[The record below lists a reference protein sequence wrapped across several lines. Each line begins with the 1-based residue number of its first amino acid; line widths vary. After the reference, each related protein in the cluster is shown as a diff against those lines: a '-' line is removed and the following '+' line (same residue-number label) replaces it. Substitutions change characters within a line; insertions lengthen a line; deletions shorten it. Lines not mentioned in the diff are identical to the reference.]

1 MIIGDE
7 KKSSEIVRPE
17 KEVLLE
23 GTFVGFGWRDLKP
36 FLIEGGKDVEEIL
49 LFSRDEHMDEHFRQ
63 IGGKVF
69 KIIDDNFVTV
79 LEGSLGS
86 LCGNCYSYVNKAQ
99 LKGLVRQN
107 PDQTEFILTE
117 ISMARIVEDD
127 GRVHDLAL

>member
-1 MIIGDE
+1 MT
-7 KKSSEIVRPE
+7 SENISPD

-23 GTFVGFGWRDLKP
+23 GTFVGFGWRNLKT
-36 FLIEGGKDVEEIL
+36 FLIEGGKNAEEIL
-49 LFSRDEHMDEHFRQ
+49 LFSSDEHMDEHFRQ
-63 IGGKVF
+63 IGGKVI

-99 LKGLVRQN
+99 LRGLVRQ
-107 PDQTEFILTE
+107 DADKTGFILTE